1 MARPK
6 EFDVDDALASALQ
19 VFWQKGYEAT
29 SMQDLV
35 DAMGI
40 QKASLYGTFG
50 DKHSLYTAALRS
62 YQQQSLRTMDEKL
75 ASSPPKAALR
85 SLVLGIAE
93 QACGRAGKMGCFC
106 VNANIEMAPHDA
118 EITSLLREH
127 SEQVEA
133 IFERTL
139 RAAKAQGGLPRG
151 ADCKELASFVFG
163 IVMALNVLGKQG
175 ASRARMLAVA
185 NHGLAA
191 LDA

>member
-6 EFDVDDALASALQ
+6 EFDVDEALTSALQ
-19 VFWQKGYEAT
+19 VFWQKGYEAA

-50 DKHSLYTAALRS
+50 DKHSLYLAALRS
-62 YQQQSLRTMDEKL
+62 YQQQSLLRLEQTL
-75 ASSPPKAALR
+75 ADGQPKAALHG
-85 SLVLGIAE
+85 LVLGLAE
-93 QACGRAGKMGCFC
+93 QACGRAGKLGCFC

-118 EITSLLREH
+118 EVTTMLREH

-133 IFERTL
+133 LFERTL

-151 ADCKELASFVFG
+151 ADCKELAAFVFG
-163 IVMALNVLGKQG
+163 IVVALNVLGKQG

-191 LDA
+191 LDS

>member
-19 VFWQKGYEAT
+19 LFWQKGFEAT

-62 YQQQSLRTMDEKL
+62 YQQQSLRNLEQTFADG
-75 ASSPPKAALR
+75 APKAALR
-85 SLVLGIAE
+85 GLVLKIAE
-93 QACGRAGKMGCFC
+93 QACGRAGKLGCFC

-118 EITSLLREH
+118 AITALLRDH

-133 IFERTL
+133 LFERAL
-139 RAAKAQGGLPRG
+139 RTAKAEGELPRG
-151 ADCKELASFVFG
+151 ADCKALASFVFG

-175 ASRARMLAVA
+175 AGRARMLAVA
-185 NHGLAA
+185 HHGLAA